1 MKNTSGQDTV
11 GELNDREKLGNGVK
25 NTSSSQGKVGKLSQI
40 KIKSGK
46 SRGLQFR
53 IPQVRENSKNFIY

>member
-11 GELNDREKLGNGVK
+11 GELNDRENLGNGVK

-46 SRGLQFR
+46 SRELQLR
-53 IPQVRENSKNFIY
+53 IPQVREKSKKIVK